1 MKIEIKPYQKLDESK
16 ITIEYQEGDLRTEEI
31 IDFIKFQG
39 LEFIGKKND
48 RSYVIKLNDIFYI
61 ESSEEQCF
69 LYTKDDVYECRYRLY
84 QVESMHQFLIRVN
97 KNVVVNYKKIKY
109 FKSTLNGKL
118 EASLLNQDR
127 IEISR
132 RYVSHLKSIL
142 EGVKS

>member
-1 MKIEIKPYQKLDESK
+1 MKIEIKPQKKLDESK
-16 ITIEYQEGDLRTEEI
+16 ITIEYQEGDPKIEEI
-31 IDFIKFQG
+31 IDYIKFQD

-48 RSYVIKLNDIFYI
+48 RSYVIRLNDIFYI
-61 ESSEEQCF
+61 ESSEEQCL

-84 QVESMHQFLIRVN
+84 QVESMHHFLIRVN
-97 KNVVVNYKKIKY
+97 KNVVVNYKKIKH

-132 RYVSHLKSIL
+132 RYVSDLKSIL
-142 EGVKS
+142 EGVK